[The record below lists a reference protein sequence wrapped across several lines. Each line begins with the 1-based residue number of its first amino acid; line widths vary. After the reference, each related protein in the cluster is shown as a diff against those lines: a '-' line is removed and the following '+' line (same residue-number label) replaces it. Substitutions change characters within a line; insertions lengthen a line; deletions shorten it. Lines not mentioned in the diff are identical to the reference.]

1 MKGWDWSMFS
11 TFDRLLRPYVPVRA
25 LENNSFGVLTWLPT
39 TTVGFLATRKQRQ
52 KNTRLYTLPNILA
65 PCPTSLVSNRAFI
78 YSVESV
84 RCKMRDFSAFTVD
97 EIWRFIKID
106 NERRAEVPIQ
116 HVLFLFLQKYMKNV
130 SNFVQISIQLFAKK
144 LYIR

>member
-1 MKGWDWSMFS
+1 
-11 TFDRLLRPYVPVRA
+11 
-25 LENNSFGVLTWLPT
+25 
-39 TTVGFLATRKQRQ
+39 
-52 KNTRLYTLPNILA
+52 
-65 PCPTSLVSNRAFI
+65 
-78 YSVESV
+78 
-84 RCKMRDFSAFTVD
+84 MRDFSAFTVD

-130 SNFVQISIQLFAKK
+130 SNFVQISIQLFAEK